1 LGGELSFNTKY
12 ILITS
17 KQPVKDVDVVRFFAK
32 VTTLPHENMESPG
45 EGHYR
50 TLPLDRNRELLKTA
64 REEIYKTVGDI
75 HLPVYIWEPEGDKV
89 PPYPKSV
96 AAFFFSSGWDNGQV
110 AQFAPHC
117 VYFASRGMMT
127 MAFDYRITNRNHGG
141 PLEAIADARSAMRW
155 IRLNAVELGINPG
168 KIVGIGGSGGA
179 HAITSAAMLNGF
191 DDPADILDSSPAPN
205 ALVLFN
211 PVLDTSK
218 KGFGLERFPDAGVA
232 KDANLIRAIRPGLP
246 PMLLMH
252 GTADRVVPFGG
263 TYEFAK
269 KSSKKKNFCRLI
281 EFEGQGHGFFN
292 FNLSFEMYEA
302 TLMAMDE
309 FFVELG
315 FLEPDPEAG
324 LGKVDY

>member
-1 LGGELSFNTKY
+1 METPGAGPTK
-12 ILITS
+12 
-17 KQPVKDVDVVRFFAK
+17 A
-32 VTTLPHENMESPG
+32 
-45 EGHYR
+45 
-50 TLPLDRNRELLKTA
+50 LPLDRNRELLKTA
-64 REEIYKTVGDI
+64 REETYKVVGDVR
-75 HLPVYIWEPEGDKV
+75 LPVFIWEPEPEKA

-117 VYFASRGMMT
+117 VYFASRGMLT
-127 MAFDYRITNRNHGG
+127 LAFDYRVANRTQGG
-141 PLEAIADARSAMRW
+141 PLEAIADARSAIRW
-155 IRLNAVELGINPG
+155 LRLNAVELGINPG

-179 HAITSAAMLNGF
+179 HAITSAAMLEGF
-191 DDPADILDSSPAPN
+191 DDANDVVDCSPAPN

-232 KDANLIRAIRPGLP
+232 KNANLIRAIRPGLP

-252 GTADRVVPFGG
+252 GTADRVVPFAG

-324 LGKVDY
+324 LGKID

>member
-1 LGGELSFNTKY
+1 
-12 ILITS
+12 
-17 KQPVKDVDVVRFFAK
+17 
-32 VTTLPHENMESPG
+32 MEFHG
-45 EGHYR
+45 EGLTR
-50 TLPLDRNRELLKTA
+50 TPPIDRNRELLKTA
-64 REEIYKTVGDI
+64 REETYKSVGDVN
-75 HLPVYIWEPEGDKV
+75 LSVYIWEPEPAKA

-96 AAFFFSSGWDNGQV
+96 AAFFFSSGWDHGQV

-127 MAFDYRITNRNHGG
+127 MAFDYRVSSRHKTG
-141 PLEAIADARSAMRW
+141 PLEAIADAKSAMRW

-168 KIVGIGGSGGA
+168 KVVGVGGSGGA
-179 HAITSAAMLNGF
+179 HAIASAAMLSGF
-191 DDPADILDSSPAPN
+191 DDPGDLQGSSPAPN

-218 KGFGLERFPDAGVA
+218 KGFGHDRFPDAGKA
-232 KDANLIRAIRPGLP
+232 KEANLIRAIKPGLP
-246 PMLLMH
+246 PMLVMH
-252 GTADRVVPFGG
+252 GTGDRVVPFAG
-263 TYEFAK
+263 TSEFAK
-269 KSSKKKNFCRLI
+269 KATKKKNFCRLM

-292 FNLSFEMYEA
+292 FNLSFEKYEV

-324 LGKVDY
+324 LGKVD

>member
-1 LGGELSFNTKY
+1 MEL
-12 ILITS
+12 
-17 KQPVKDVDVVRFFAK
+17 
-32 VTTLPHENMESPG
+32 PG
-45 EGHYR
+45 EGQPR
-50 TLPLDRNRELLKTA
+50 TLPLDRNKELLKTA

-75 HLPVYIWEPEGDKV
+75 NLPVYIWEPPAEKA

-117 VYFASRGMMT
+117 VYLASRGMMT
-127 MAFDYRITNRNHGG
+127 MAFDYRVTNRYPGGG
-141 PLEAIADARSAMRW
+141 PLEAIADAKTAIRW

-179 HAITSAAMLNGF
+179 HAMASAAMLKGF
-191 DDPADILDSSPAPN
+191 DDPAESGGSNASPN

-218 KGFGLERFPDAGVA
+218 YGFGLDRFPDAGVA
-232 KDANLIRAIRPGLP
+232 KEANLIRAINKGLP
-246 PMLLMH
+246 PMLIMH
-252 GTADRVVPFGG
+252 GTADRVVPFANSL
-263 TYEFAK
+263 EFAK
-269 KSSKKKNFCRLI
+269 KVSKKKNACRLI

-302 TLMAMDE
+302 TLMAVDE
-309 FFVELG
+309 FLVELG
-315 FLEPDPEAG
+315 FIEPDPEAG
-324 LGKVDY
+324 LGRAE

>member
-1 LGGELSFNTKY
+1 
-12 ILITS
+12 
-17 KQPVKDVDVVRFFAK
+17 
-32 VTTLPHENMESPG
+32 MEFHG
-45 EGHYR
+45 EGLAR
-50 TLPLDRNRELLKTA
+50 TPPIDRNRELLKTA
-64 REEIYKTVGDI
+64 REEIYKTVGDVS
-75 HLPVYIWEPEGDKV
+75 LPVYMWEPDPEKA

-96 AAFFFSSGWDNGQV
+96 AAFFFSSGWDHGQV

-117 VYFASRGMMT
+117 VYFASRGMVA
-127 MAFDYRITNRNHGG
+127 MAFDYRVASRHKSG

-168 KIVGIGGSGGA
+168 KIVGVGGSGGA
-179 HAITSAAMLNGF
+179 HAIASAAMLNGF

-218 KGFGLERFPDAGVA
+218 KGFGLDRFPDAGVA

-246 PMLLMH
+246 PTLIMH
-252 GTADRVVPFGG
+252 GTGDRVVPYGG
-263 TYEFAK
+263 SYEFARK
-269 KSSKKKNFCRLI
+269 AGKKKNICRLM

-292 FNLSFEMYEA
+292 FNLSFEKYEV

-324 LGKVDY
+324 LGKVD

>member
-1 LGGELSFNTKY
+1 
-12 ILITS
+12 
-17 KQPVKDVDVVRFFAK
+17 
-32 VTTLPHENMESPG
+32 MEFHG
-45 EGHYR
+45 EGLTR
-50 TLPLDRNRELLKTA
+50 TPPIDRNRELLKTA
-64 REEIYKTVGDI
+64 REEIYKSVGDVS
-75 HLPVYIWEPEGDKV
+75 LPVYIWEPEPDKA

-96 AAFFFSSGWDNGQV
+96 AAFFFSSGWDHGQV

-127 MAFDYRITNRNHGG
+127 MAFDYRVSNRHKTG

-168 KIVGIGGSGGA
+168 KIVGVGGSGGA

-191 DDPADILDSSPAPN
+191 DDPADILESSPAPN

-218 KGFGLERFPDAGVA
+218 KGFGLDRFPDAGTA

-246 PMLLMH
+246 PMLIMH
-252 GTADRVVPFGG
+252 GTGDRVVPFAG

-269 KSSKKKNFCRLI
+269 KASKKKNFCRLI

-292 FNLSFEMYEA
+292 FNLSFEKYEV

-324 LGKVDY
+324 LGKVD